1 MNAPHQK
8 FLIPALLAGIS
19 CATAQSQYPESPRA
33 RVQLD
38 SGAITASTPGFG
50 GWKITAPRQILAG
63 DPSQGLEPTARVV
76 YAIWPDADASGNV
89 TLRFL
94 RSIDGGW
101 SWDQSRAVDI
111 WTADTAAGETYDT
124 QNLTL
129 VASNHKVFVVLTAD
143 RDPNGA
149 PDAEANDSAWVLGS
163 DDQGQT
169 WQAINVSPGLYTP
182 LSNGVD
188 FNDVDE
194 PCAAIGSGDRLHV
207 GYEADYD
214 DTGAGATSTAEDLYY
229 QAVEFDASGDLVAVF
244 AEARQV
250 NGTAPATADVDRP
263 SCAAD
268 GDDLI
273 FVWHDPRVN
282 GGDIDDTFT
291 RISNDNG
298 ATLGAEFNHTNVT
311 AEESEDRSIALV
323 HAGTILVIQ
332 EDGRLGS
339 PDRIWGSLSTDA
351 GANWTTGILLS
362 KGPSTVDVDAF
373 SAAVSTNGTMLI
385 AYTDDRE
392 GTGNVDND
400 VYVIVDTNG
409 GQDFVAGTHVETLL
423 TTGADND
430 TAFDCAAYGN
440 VLAVTA
446 ETSSFPEDAAVFVSS
461 DNGATWD
468 GFQLAGGQQA
478 DVDDVYVAVTANRDV
493 QAIWVD
499 DGNLGNTENRV
510 YTAGLRAPRLEDRSA
525 TGEGIVYVGG
535 SPEDVGN
542 GLVMFPSFSAP
553 LSNGLQL
560 TLFAQNVDPGVG
572 YNFTLDAASG
582 ACFENLVAFY
592 TQIDAQGEARFPLLP
607 SVNWSQLAG
616 QPVYWLG
623 VTFTPRVSGSFD
635 RAFTDPLRQ
644 N

>member
-1 MNAPHQK
+1 MNGSHICVLAS
-8 FLIPALLAGIS
+8 ALLAG
-19 CATAQSQYPESPRA
+19 APLVQAQVQYPGAPRA

-38 SGAITASTPGFG
+38 SGTITASTPGFG
-50 GWKITAPRQILAG
+50 AWQIAAPRQILAG
-63 DPSQGLEPTARVV
+63 DPSRGLEPTARVV
-76 YAIWPDADASGNV
+76 YAVWPDADASGNL

-101 SWDQSRAVDI
+101 SWDSNRAIDI
-111 WTADTAAGETYDT
+111 WTADTAAGESYDAA
-124 QNLTL
+124 NLTL
-129 VASNHKVFVVLTAD
+129 VASNHKVFVVMTAD
-143 RDPNGA
+143 RDPSGA
-149 PDAEANDSAWVLGS
+149 PDPQTDDSAWVLGS

-169 WQAINVSPGLYTP
+169 WQAINVSPGIYTP
-182 LSNGVD
+182 LSTGVD
-188 FNDVDE
+188 FNDIDE
-194 PCAAIGSGDRLHV
+194 PSAAIGSGDRLHV
-207 GYEADYD
+207 SYEADYD
-214 DTGAGATSTAEDLYY
+214 DAGNGASSTAEDLYY
-229 QAVEFDASGDLVAVF
+229 QAVEFDGSGTLVAVF
-244 AEARQV
+244 PEARQV
-250 NGTAPATADVDRP
+250 NGSTPASTDVDAP

-291 RISNDNG
+291 RVSNDNG
-298 ATLGAEFNHTNVT
+298 VTLGAEFNHTNIT
-311 AEESEDRSIALV
+311 ADESEDRSIALV
-323 HAGTILVIQ
+323 HAGTILVVQ

-351 GANWTTGILLS
+351 GATWTTGLPLS
-362 KGPSTVDVDAF
+362 KGPATVDVDAF
-373 SAAVSTNGTMLI
+373 SAGVSTNGTMFI

-409 GQDFVAGTHVETLL
+409 GQDFLAGTHTETLL
-423 TTGADND
+423 TSGADND
-430 TAFDCAAYGN
+430 TAYACAAYGN

-461 DNGATWD
+461 DNGASWS
-468 GFQLAGGQQA
+468 GFELAGGQQG

-493 QAIWVD
+493 QVTWVD
-499 DGNLGNTENRV
+499 DGNLGNTDNRV
-510 YTAGLRAPRLEDRSA
+510 YTAGTRAPRLEDRSA

-535 SPEDVGN
+535 SPEDAGN
-542 GLVMFPSFSAP
+542 GLVMFPSFSTP

-560 TLFAQNVDPGVG
+560 TLFAQNVDPGIG

-592 TQIDAQGEARFPLLP
+592 TQIDAQGEASFPLLP

>member
-1 MNAPHQK
+1 MRHHHI
-8 FLIPALLAGIS
+8 FLSTLLAGM
-19 CATAQSQYPESPRA
+19 AGVTAQNPYPDAPRA

-50 GWKITAPRQILAG
+50 AWQIAAPRQILAG
-63 DPSQGLEPTARVV
+63 DPARGLEPTARVV
-76 YAIWPDADASGNV
+76 YAVWPDADANGNL

-101 SWDQSRAVDI
+101 SFEASRAIDI
-111 WTADTAAGETYDT
+111 WTANTAAGESYDAA
-124 QNLTL
+124 NLTL
-129 VASNHKVFVVLTAD
+129 VASNHKVFVVMTAD
-143 RDPNGA
+143 RDPSGN
-149 PDAEANDSAWVLGS
+149 PDAETNDSAWVLGS

-169 WQAINVSPGLYTP
+169 WQAVNVSPALYTP

-188 FNDVDE
+188 FNDIDE
-194 PCAAIGSGDRLHV
+194 PSAAIGSGDRLHV
-207 GYEADYD
+207 AYEADYD
-214 DTGAGATSTAEDLYY
+214 DTGAGATSASEDLYY
-229 QAVEFDASGDLVAVF
+229 QAVEFDASGNLVVVF
-244 AEARQV
+244 PEARQV
-250 NGTAPATADVDRP
+250 NGSAPAATDVDAP

-282 GGDIDDTFT
+282 GGDVDDTFT

-298 ATLGAEFNHTNVT
+298 VTLGAEFNHTNIT
-311 AEESEDRSIALV
+311 ADESEDRSIALV
-323 HAGTILVIQ
+323 HAGTILVVQ

-351 GANWTTGILLS
+351 GATWTTGLPLS

-373 SAAVSTNGTMLI
+373 SAGVSTNGTMFI

-409 GQDFVAGTHVETLL
+409 GQDFAAGTHVETLL

-430 TAFDCAAYGN
+430 TAYACAAYGN
-440 VLAVTA
+440 VLAVSA
-446 ETSSFPEDAAVFVSS
+446 ETSSFPEDAAIFVSS
-461 DNGATWD
+461 DNGANWN
-468 GFQLAGGQQA
+468 GFQLSGGQQA
-478 DVDDVYVAVTANRDV
+478 DVDDVYVAVTPNRDV
-493 QAIWVD
+493 QVTWVD
-499 DGNLGNTENRV
+499 DGNLGNTDNRV

-535 SPEDVGN
+535 SPEDAGA
-542 GLVMFPSFSAP
+542 GLVLFPSFSAP

-560 TLFAQNVDPGVG
+560 TLFAPNVDPGIG
-572 YNFTLDAASG
+572 YNFSLDAASG

-607 SVNWSQLAG
+607 SVNWAQLIG

-623 VTFTPRVSGSFD
+623 VTFTPRVSGSFN